1 MWIMYI
7 YYHYTPLFVFMQK
20 KPRIRGL
27 YERKHRMERKRA
39 MPAPRRI
46 HAGLARRTTSF
57 CLEAEPRANLA
68 VWFLVVLFITDG
80 RDGFKATTQ
89 LFGCVA
95 QNRCLRRVADREE
108 DLEGLLVLAEL
119 IRLAASAFGDERLH
133 PNELGLFAP
142 GGILREG
149 LGEGVRDTIA
159 ETIRGELDHDAAKPE
174 TAPLYVAE
182 PERLGGE
189 G

>member
-1 MWIMYI
+1 
-7 YYHYTPLFVFMQK
+7 
-20 KPRIRGL
+20 
-27 YERKHRMERKRA
+27 MERKRA

-46 HAGLARRTTSF
+46 HAGLAKRTTSL
-57 CLEAEPRANLA
+57 CSEAEPRANLA
-68 VWFLVVLFITDG
+68 VWFFVVLFVTDG
-80 RDGFKATTQ
+80 RDGLEVTTQ

-95 QNRCLRRVADREE
+95 QSSCLSRVADREE

-119 IRLAASAFGDERLH
+119 IRLAASALGDERLH

-142 GGILREG
+142 GGVLRED
-149 LGEGVRDTIA
+149 LGERVCNTVT

-174 TAPLYVAE
+174 IAPLYVAK